1 MKLLFKEAVKDP
13 PTGFGLLREAMAEDS
28 NVMLNKHKSNQ
39 EIIKHILKHRDVHV
53 PSTAP

>member
-1 MKLLFKEAVKDP
+1 
-13 PTGFGLLREAMAEDS
+13 MAEDP

-39 EIIKHILKHRDVHV
+39 AIIKHILKQSDVHV